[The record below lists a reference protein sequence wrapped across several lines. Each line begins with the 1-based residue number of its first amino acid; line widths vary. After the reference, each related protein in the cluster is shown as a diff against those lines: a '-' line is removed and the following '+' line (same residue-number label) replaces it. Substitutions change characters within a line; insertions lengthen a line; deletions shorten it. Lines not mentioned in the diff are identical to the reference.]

1 MRLTDTQRQLANIL
15 YAEPGMTRESL
26 IKRVYPSYH
35 SQNIKQSLDSLIR
48 QELVTIEP
56 DGTIKLSLLLEEV
69 AESAATRER
78 KKGALVKPAEPP
90 TFRPLSAKFIPS
102 ARGTRDGEP
111 AREFHP
117 HSLVSNVPVSVA
129 GY

>member
-1 MRLTDTQRQLANIL
+1 MRLTDTQRQLANVL
-15 YAEPGMTRESL
+15 YAEPGMTKESL

-48 QELVTIEP
+48 QQLIEMIE
-56 DGTIKLSLLLEEV
+56 DGTIKLSTYLEEV
-69 AESAATRER
+69 AEAAATRER
-78 KKGALVKPAEPP
+78 KKGEIVKPADPP
-90 TFRPLSAKFIPS
+90 VFRPLSARHIPS
-102 ARGTRDGEP
+102 ARGTRDDAP

-117 HSLVSNVPVSVA
+117 HSLVSNVPVSGA